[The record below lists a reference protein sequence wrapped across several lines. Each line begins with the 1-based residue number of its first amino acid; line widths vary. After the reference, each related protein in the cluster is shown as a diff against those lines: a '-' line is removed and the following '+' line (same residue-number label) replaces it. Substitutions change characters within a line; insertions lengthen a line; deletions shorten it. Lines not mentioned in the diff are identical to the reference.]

1 MQKVILFDWGRTLY
15 DPETKELFPGVTTLL
30 CALSARYTL
39 AIVCLATDGDYER
52 RRRVMQENDIER
64 LFSGIYMAEEGK
76 DKLYENALL
85 ELGFQAEQAVVVDDR
100 AVRGIRW
107 GAQRGAQT
115 VWVCR
120 GKFAE
125 ERPTAETGYPTH
137 TIQDITELSQIFNVL
152 P

>member
-15 DPETKELFPGVTTLL
+15 DPETKDLFPGVTTLL
-30 CALSARYTL
+30 GTLSLRYAL

-52 RRRVMQENDIER
+52 RRRVMRESGIEP
-64 LFSGIYMAEEGK
+64 LFRGIYMADEGK
-76 DKLYENALL
+76 DELYERALK
-85 ELGFQAEQAVVVDDR
+85 ELGYRAEDAVVVDDR

-137 TIQDITELSQIFNVL
+137 TIQDITELSQILGML